1 MKHSKPFVLEAA
13 ALLTALSRPSHIGRL
28 CSWGLNHLSPRY
40 NSNYFGFHGLLLV
53 TAVLSLTAQAND
65 IVPAAKQS
73 QAILLQ
79 DATVHTVTNGVL
91 KDTDVLLVDG
101 KISAIGTDLAVPAGA
116 QVLSL
121 QGKQLYPGLVA
132 LANQLGLTEIEA
144 VRSTDDTTEVT
155 NTNPDVKAVVAYNAD
170 SEVVPT
176 IRANGFSY
184 TLVYPNGAL
193 LMGQSALMQLDAWNW
208 KDATVVDSVA
218 LHIKWPRADV
228 MPNPWRPQ
236 KPEEIRKA
244 S

>member
-1 MKHSKPFVLEAA
+1 MKFSKLFTLMTA
-13 ALLTALSRPSHIGRL
+13 AL
-28 CSWGLNHLSPRY
+28 C
-40 NSNYFGFHGLLLV
+40 V
-53 TAVLSLTAQAND
+53 TAQAND
-65 IVPAAKQS
+65 IAPAPAQR

-101 KISAIGTDLAVPAGA
+101 KISAIGADLAVPAGA

-155 NTNPDVKAVVAYNAD
+155 NTNPDIKAQVAYNAD

-184 TLVYPNGAL
+184 SLVYPNGSL
-193 LMGQSALMQLDAWNW
+193 IMGQSALMQLDAWNW
-208 KDATVVDSVA
+208 T
-218 LHIKWPRADV
+218 
-228 MPNPWRPQ
+228 
-236 KPEEIRKA
+236 
-244 S
+244 

>member
-1 MKHSKPFVLEAA
+1 MKFSKLFTLMTA
-13 ALLTALSRPSHIGRL
+13 AL
-28 CSWGLNHLSPRY
+28 C
-40 NSNYFGFHGLLLV
+40 V
-53 TAVLSLTAQAND
+53 TAQAND
-65 IVPAAKQS
+65 IAPAPAQR

-101 KISAIGTDLAVPAGA
+101 KISAIGADLAVPAGT

-155 NTNPDVKAVVAYNAD
+155 NTNPDIKAQVAYNAD

-184 TLVYPNGAL
+184 SLVYPNGSL
-193 LMGQSALMQLDAWNW
+193 IMGQSALMQLDAWNW
-208 KDATVVDSVA
+208 TDATVVDSVA

-228 MPNPWRPQ
+228 MPSPWRPQ
-236 KPEEIRKA
+236 KPEDIRK
-244 S
+244 SQSKGHDGTGRLLQNSKSLC